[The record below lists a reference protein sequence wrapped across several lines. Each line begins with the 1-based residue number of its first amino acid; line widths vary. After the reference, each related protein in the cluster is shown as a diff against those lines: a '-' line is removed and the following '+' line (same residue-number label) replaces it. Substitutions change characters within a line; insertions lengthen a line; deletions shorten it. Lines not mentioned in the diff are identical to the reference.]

1 MALTVGVREFR
12 QDLADYIDGDEPVTV
27 TRHGR
32 RVGVF
37 IPTRG
42 DRAEAIA
49 AYQAATEKL
58 HALMAE
64 QGMTRTKSWPSSTR
78 RGRRVGRPSG
88 KSPPH
93 RDPAA
98 ARSRRQHPHPG
109 DARREGGRAPDEV
122 RGVDRVLRA
131 MRTEALQRIGRRDPD
146 DWPIVAAALA
156 LDCPIWTEDRDFF
169 GAGVATW
176 TSELVEIYLRNDG

>member
-1 MALTVGVREFR
+1 MAVTVGVREFR

-49 AYQAATEKL
+49 AYRAATDKL

-64 QGMTRTKSWPSSTR
+64 QGIDEDEVVAEFDTARKAR
-78 RGRRVGRPSG
+78 RKAQRE
-88 KSPPH
+88 
-93 RDPAA
+93 AA
-98 ARSRRQHPHPG
+98 AAS
-109 DARREGGRAPDEV
+109 
-122 RGVDRVLRA
+122 
-131 MRTEALQRIGRRDPD
+131 
-146 DWPIVAAALA
+146 
-156 LDCPIWTEDRDFF
+156 
-169 GAGVATW
+169 
-176 TSELVEIYLRNDG
+176 

>member
-1 MALTVGVREFR
+1 MAVTVGVREFR

-64 QGMTRTKSWPSSTR
+64 QGIDEDEVIAEFDT
-78 RGRRVGRPSG
+78 
-88 KSPPH
+88 
-93 RDPAA
+93 
-98 ARSRRQHPHPG
+98 ARK
-109 DARREGGRAPDEV
+109 ARRKAQRA
-122 RGVDRVLRA
+122 
-131 MRTEALQRIGRRDPD
+131 TT
-146 DWPIVAAALA
+146 AA
-156 LDCPIWTEDRDFF
+156 
-169 GAGVATW
+169 
-176 TSELVEIYLRNDG
+176 S

>member
-1 MALTVGVREFR
+1 MAVTVGVREFR

-64 QGMTRTKSWPSSTR
+64 QGIHEDEVVAEFDAARKAR
-78 RGRRVGRPSG
+78 RKAQRE
-88 KSPPH
+88 
-93 RDPAA
+93 AA
-98 ARSRRQHPHPG
+98 AAS
-109 DARREGGRAPDEV
+109 
-122 RGVDRVLRA
+122 
-131 MRTEALQRIGRRDPD
+131 
-146 DWPIVAAALA
+146 
-156 LDCPIWTEDRDFF
+156 
-169 GAGVATW
+169 
-176 TSELVEIYLRNDG
+176 

>member
-1 MALTVGVREFR
+1 MAVTVGVREFR

-58 HALMAE
+58 RTLMAE
-64 QGMTRTKSWPSSTR
+64 QGIDEDEIVAEFDAARKARRKAERKS
-78 RGRRVGRPSG
+78 
-88 KSPPH
+88 
-93 RDPAA
+93 AA
-98 ARSRRQHPHPG
+98 AS
-109 DARREGGRAPDEV
+109 
-122 RGVDRVLRA
+122 
-131 MRTEALQRIGRRDPD
+131 
-146 DWPIVAAALA
+146 
-156 LDCPIWTEDRDFF
+156 
-169 GAGVATW
+169 
-176 TSELVEIYLRNDG
+176 